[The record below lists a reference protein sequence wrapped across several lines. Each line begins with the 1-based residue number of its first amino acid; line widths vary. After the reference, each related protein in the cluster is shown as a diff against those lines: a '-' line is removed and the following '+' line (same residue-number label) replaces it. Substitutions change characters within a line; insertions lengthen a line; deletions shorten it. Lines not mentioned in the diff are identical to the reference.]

1 VLDAILHHR
10 GALAYS
16 KTDLPALQETA
27 RQLQGYAKAERHTL
41 GRMLHDGP
49 MQSLALA
56 LVKLSTLPAED
67 IADATQALLQEA
79 LGALQLL
86 ENELY
91 SPAVDLL
98 SLGGA
103 LRQRWRAL
111 PRTPLALR
119 LSTAEEDALG
129 DFDKDRSFPLF
140 FLADTLGQLAA
151 QLPEGA
157 LTGELCLAKKGSAAL
172 LHCSFSG
179 AGTPPM
185 LLNLPPVQ
193 TALARLVL
201 VGGRFKLSP
210 KRFTALLIP

>member
-1 VLDAILHHR
+1 MLDAILHHR

-98 SLGGA
+98 SLGGGA
-103 LRQRWRAL
+103 SAAVARFAPNAPCAPPEHGRGGRPGRLRQGSFLPPLFPSGHPGAACCPTPRGRAYGRAL
-111 PRTPLALR
+111 PREKGLC
-119 LSTAEEDALG
+119 
-129 DFDKDRSFPLF
+129 
-140 FLADTLGQLAA
+140 
-151 QLPEGA
+151 GA
-157 LTGELCLAKKGSAAL
+157 FAL
-172 LHCSFSG
+172 L
-179 AGTPPM
+179 
-185 LLNLPPVQ
+185 LLRCRHPSHAP
-193 TALARLVL
+193 
-201 VGGRFKLSP
+201 
-210 KRFTALLIP
+210 

>member
-1 VLDAILHHR
+1 
-10 GALAYS
+10 
-16 KTDLPALQETA
+16 
-27 RQLQGYAKAERHTL
+27 
-41 GRMLHDGP
+41 

-56 LVKLSTLPAED
+56 LVKLSTLPAEA
-67 IADATQALLQEA
+67 ITDATQALLQEA

-129 DFDKDRSFPLF
+129 DFDKDRTFPLF
-140 FLADTLGQLAA
+140 SLADTLGQIAA
-151 QLPEGA
+151 QQPS
-157 LTGELCLAKKGSAAL
+157 GELEGELRLARKGSTAAL
-172 LHCSFSG
+172 HCTFRR
-179 AGTPPM
+179 ADTPAH
-185 LLNLPPVQ
+185 LLTLPPVQ